1 MPCLGKNAAAGARC
15 GVFRG
20 YAHATP
26 HTRIIG
32 QALGR
37 YQITGLTHAI
47 KINRTYN
54 GHDHLR
60 DLFGPSAP
68 VSVEKWAQAP
78 GSTTF
83 SFQHVLV
90 PLLHVLTSES
100 IRKSVLDLEQR
111 ALCGTLRVQGRRLA
125 DPKEVLSEHD
135 KLQLTKVAKSL
146 GRIKKKPPP
155 TQQIFE
161 ASTAAMRKMG
171 TSAKIAQHLV
181 MRPPAKGI
189 VMEVKIIWI

>member
-1 MPCLGKNAAAGARC
+1 MQLKSTALIMGMIIFGTCLGL
-15 GVFRG
+15 
-20 YAHATP
+20 P
-26 HTRIIG
+26 HLYPWRSG
-32 QALGR
+32 PKRLGPP
-37 YQITGLTHAI
+37 
-47 KINRTYN
+47 
-54 GHDHLR
+54 
-60 DLFGPSAP
+60 PSP
-68 VSVEKWAQAP
+68 SSMSWCR
-78 GSTTF
+78 
-83 SFQHVLV
+83 SF
-90 PLLHVLTSES
+90 HVLTSES

-181 MRPPAKGI
+181 MWPPAKGI